1 MLGLDPFACVAQR
14 HIFCNIPFHSIP
26 PIIFLKILIHLGT
39 SRMNGIGRLMGF
51 TKNSLAEDFNIW
63 YTYSLLKP
71 YCTLLI
77 FTEMWSF
84 SFFHL
89 PLDPLN
95 LLISE
100 LTFPDILL
108 QGGINFHNSRF

>member
-14 HIFCNIPFHSIP
+14 HIFCNFPYNSIP
-26 PIIFLKILIHLGT
+26 TIILHKILIHLCT

-71 YCTLLI
+71 YCTLFI

-84 SFFHL
+84 SFFYL
-89 PLDPLN
+89 LLDLLK
-95 LLISE
+95 LLILE
-100 LTFPDILL
+100 LTFSDILL
-108 QGGINFHNSRF
+108 QGRIHFHNGRF